1 MNNLYPSR
9 ILAIDVETTGLNSQ
23 YDYITQIGAVV
34 MEDGQITGTP
44 FYTRV
49 QPNLGKAKISLDA
62 LKVQSGDIKDE
73 EGLKA
78 VYETL
83 KAWGSAPSARDVAG
97 LFAEWLGAA
106 PPPTVAFNAGFDMGF
121 LSQWMFQQKAAFG
134 KTNLSPITI
143 CPMVM
148 ARTVY
153 PGGKQYNLDAV
164 SVLCSLPPRPAA
176 HDALQDAIL
185 AGRCYFNL
193 KDKLENN

>member
-34 MEDGQITGTP
+34 MEDGNIAGEP

-49 QPNLGKAKISLDA
+49 QPNLGKAKISLEA
-62 LKVQSGDIKDE
+62 LAVQSGDITTP
-73 EGLKA
+73 EGFKA
-78 VYETL
+78 ATDL
-83 KAWGSAPSARDVAG
+83 MQAWVDAPSAKDVAA
-97 LFAEWLGAA
+97 LFATWLGTT

-121 LSQWMFQQKAAFG
+121 LSQWVFQQKASFG

-148 ARTVY
+148 AKAVY

-164 SVLCSLPPRPAA
+164 LILCGLPQRPKA

-185 AGRCYFNL
+185 AGQAYFVL
-193 KDKLENN
+193 REKLNG